1 MEIVNVSG
9 IFSDA
14 FWYVAPVIVTVT
26 TAVAGFLNQVF
37 KVQNNTVK
45 QVIAWA
51 VASVLSVLSWLVGLI
66 SFGTPV
72 WVGVVALCVATGLS
86 SNGFYD
92 ISVIKKFVK
101 SWFPDSATVKI
112 EKN

>member
-14 FWYVAPVIVTVT
+14 FWYIAPIIVTIA
-26 TAVAGFLNQVF
+26 TAVAGFFNQVF
-37 KVQNNTVK
+37 KVQNNSVK
-45 QVIAWA
+45 QVIAWV
-51 VASVLSVLSWLVGLI
+51 VASVLSVLSWLFGFI

-72 WVGVVALCVATGLS
+72 WVGVVALCVVTGLS

-112 EKN
+112 EKK

>member
-14 FWYVAPVIVTVT
+14 FWYVAVIIT
-26 TAVAGFLNQVF
+26 TAVTGLLNQVF
-37 KVQNNTVK
+37 KVQNKIVK
-45 QVIAWA
+45 QVIAWT

-66 SFGTPV
+66 SFNEPV